1 MKEII
6 LPLKE
11 AIALLAK
18 ENWER
23 DKRTGCLDSD
33 QLKYEGEV
41 QQEYEQEAEAVF
53 KYYDGIGYDPDYPD
67 HHLVKVQK

>member
-6 LPLKE
+6 LPLQE
-11 AIALLAK
+11 AITLFAK

-23 DKRTGCLDSD
+23 DKRVDLISG
-33 QLKYEGEV
+33 KYTSKQ

-53 KYYDGIGYDPDYPD
+53 EHYDGIGYDPDYPD
-67 HHLVKVQK
+67 HHLIKVQK